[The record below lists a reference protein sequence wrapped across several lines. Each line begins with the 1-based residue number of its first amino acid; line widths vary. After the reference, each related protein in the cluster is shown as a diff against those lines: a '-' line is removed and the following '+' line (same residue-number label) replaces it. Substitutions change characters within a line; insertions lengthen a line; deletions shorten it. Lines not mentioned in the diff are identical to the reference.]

1 MKTRMMAVAALA
13 LAAACGGQGGAP
25 ADAPALQAG
34 ASALPEGVIMGGGG
48 PNVFVLLG
56 ARQQLALSSGQVTAL
71 DSIGRLWS
79 VRNDSLQRQLR
90 APRERTEIP
99 LVRPVLE
106 QMAVNN
112 DAANRLVE
120 GVLTA
125 EQRRIACTLPI
136 AQADRRGPARVTAP
150 APGTTRAG
158 GRNGLGQRAR
168 RDTVTGTRMRRGWSW
183 CATAAAADSAG

>member
-1 MKTRMMAVAALA
+1 MTRMMAVAALA

-25 ADAPALQAG
+25 ADAPAPRAG
-34 ASALPEGVIMGGGG
+34 APALPEGVLMGGGG
-48 PNVFVLLG
+48 PNVFALLG
-56 ARQQLALSSGQVTAL
+56 ARQQLSLTSPQVTAL

-99 LVRPVLE
+99 VVRPVLE

-112 DAANRLVE
+112 DAANRMVQD
-120 GVLTA
+120 VLTP
-125 EQRRIACTLPI
+125 EQRRIACTLPV
-136 AQADRRGPARVTAP
+136 AQADRRPAYATAP

-168 RDTVTGTRMRRGWSW
+168 RDTVPTTLRMRRGWPW
-183 CATAAAADSAG
+183 CGAAAAADSAG

>member
-1 MKTRMMAVAALA
+1 MTRMMAVAVLA

-25 ADAPALQAG
+25 ADAPAPQAG
-34 ASALPEGVIMGGGG
+34 APALPEGVITGGGG
-48 PNVFVLLG
+48 PNVFALLG
-56 ARQQLALSSGQVTAL
+56 ARQQLALTSAQVTSL

-90 APRERTEIP
+90 VPRERTEIP
-99 LVRPVLE
+99 VVRPVLE

-120 GVLTA
+120 NVLNA
-125 EQRRIACTLPI
+125 EQRRIACTLPVV
-136 AQADRRGPARVTAP
+136 QTDRRGPSYTTAP
-150 APGTTRAG
+150 PPGTTRAG

-168 RDTVTGTRMRRGWSW
+168 RDTVPGTRMRRGWPW
-183 CATAAAADSAG
+183 CGAATAADSAG